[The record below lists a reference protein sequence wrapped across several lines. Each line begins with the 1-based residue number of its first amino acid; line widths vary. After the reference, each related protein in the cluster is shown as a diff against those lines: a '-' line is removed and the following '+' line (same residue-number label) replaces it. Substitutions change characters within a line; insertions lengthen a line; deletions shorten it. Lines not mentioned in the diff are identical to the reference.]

1 MTPQATIAAWHKK
14 NEHTQNPLVAVA
26 GLLANSPDMNLVKVG
41 AEPMQI
47 VKMVDWCLRAAVK
60 DANRLSA
67 EAEKESIKDV
77 QAAAKA
83 LAEALHG
90 AQFLGV
96 YAPLCEIDG
105 DPVFVAWT
113 AECASAID
121 NHSKNVIPVVPL
133 PDLLRILQSQCAGL
147 LKRPPSSTLIR
158 RGNDKGKSARRSFVQ
173 YLSARFLDQ
182 FGKAMPTNITHIT
195 NAIFQLD
202 DPISVRSVA
211 KLIAKA
217 PLKEEKDKA

>member
-1 MTPQATIAAWHKK
+1 MTLQATIAAWHHK
-14 NEHTQNPLVAVA
+14 NEHTQNPLVEVA
-26 GLLANSPDMNLVKVG
+26 GLLAKSPDMNLVKIGV
-41 AEPMQI
+41 EPMQI
-47 VKMVDWCLRAAVK
+47 VKMVDCCLRAAVK

-90 AQFLGV
+90 AQLLGV
-96 YAPLCEIDG
+96 SAPLCEIDG

-113 AECASAID
+113 ADCASAID
-121 NHSKNVIPVVPL
+121 NHSKNAIPVVPL

-147 LKRPPSSTLIR
+147 IKRPPSNSLVR
-158 RGNDKGKSARRSFVQ
+158 RGDDKRKSARRSFVQ
-173 YLSARFLDQ
+173 HLSARFIDQ
-182 FGKAMPTNITHIT
+182 FGKAMPTNITHVT

-211 KLIAKA
+211 KLIPKA
-217 PLKEEKDKA
+217 PLKGENDKA